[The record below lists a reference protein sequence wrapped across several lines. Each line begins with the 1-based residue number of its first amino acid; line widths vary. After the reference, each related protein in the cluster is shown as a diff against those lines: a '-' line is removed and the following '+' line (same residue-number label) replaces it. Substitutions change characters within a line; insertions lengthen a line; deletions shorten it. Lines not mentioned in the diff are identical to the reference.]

1 MYEQLIFET
10 LESLE
15 ILRGVKKV
23 EDKKGCLVFE
33 VQTDIENQEI
43 CLAIHFD
50 KHFPYSLPIIH
61 LKPFDAL
68 GFIPHVDK
76 IGNVCFI
83 QKDNLFLDI
92 ENPQNIIIQSIDKAL
107 NTLKKGVKCENKED
121 FYNEF
126 EAYWREL
133 SLNKKKPFLI
143 NLDLAQEVAQIKIGI
158 CEHEPVLAVNDN
170 NTQCAKRFC
179 NDNLSF
185 QNAIYIRLDT
195 LMLPSPSTY
204 KFTLDDVKNVIFNHI
219 STEKK
224 DLITR
229 LLKGQPKRKEY
240 VILGMTQ
247 PNGNTA
253 CFGFEIKTNQ
263 KTFIHPLLCDSTSN
277 IRPLSMLR
285 IDTDYMVSRGGL
297 DNALKDKKGLLIGC
311 GSVGGYIA
319 EELIKSGILTIDIV
333 DNDNFSIDNVYRHV
347 GGFQFIGYNKA
358 KMMKTILEK
367 KYPHATI
374 GAYDKNIL
382 DFLEQSKSDIK
393 FEHLDFIIIATGNP
407 SVNIKLNEFFIKNH
421 HDTPLLFTWIDPYG
435 IGGHCLLTN
444 LKGNIGCYNCLYENE
459 EQDNWGYNKASFA
472 ATNQVFQKSISGC
485 GSTYMPYGSIDAAQT
500 ALLTVRK
507 VLDILR
513 GQEQSNAIFSFKN
526 DKVLFEKES
535 FNTSTRYE
543 QSTEELESNKGNFSS
558 PTCRVCSTHLR

>member
-23 EDKKGCLVFE
+23 EDKKGGLVFE

-50 KHFPYSLPIIH
+50 KHFPYSLPIIYI
-61 LKPFDAL
+61 KPFDAL

-185 QNAIYIRLDT
+185 QNAIYIRL
-195 LMLPSPSTY
+195 
-204 KFTLDDVKNVIFNHI
+204 
-219 STEKK
+219 
-224 DLITR
+224 
-229 LLKGQPKRKEY
+229 
-240 VILGMTQ
+240 
-247 PNGNTA
+247 
-253 CFGFEIKTNQ
+253 
-263 KTFIHPLLCDSTSN
+263 
-277 IRPLSMLR
+277 
-285 IDTDYMVSRGGL
+285 
-297 DNALKDKKGLLIGC
+297 
-311 GSVGGYIA
+311 
-319 EELIKSGILTIDIV
+319 
-333 DNDNFSIDNVYRHV
+333 
-347 GGFQFIGYNKA
+347 
-358 KMMKTILEK
+358 
-367 KYPHATI
+367 
-374 GAYDKNIL
+374 
-382 DFLEQSKSDIK
+382 
-393 FEHLDFIIIATGNP
+393 
-407 SVNIKLNEFFIKNH
+407 
-421 HDTPLLFTWIDPYG
+421 
-435 IGGHCLLTN
+435 
-444 LKGNIGCYNCLYENE
+444 LY
-459 EQDNWGYNKASFA
+459 S
-472 ATNQVFQKSISGC
+472 
-485 GSTYMPYGSIDAAQT
+485 
-500 ALLTVRK
+500 
-507 VLDILR
+507 
-513 GQEQSNAIFSFKN
+513 
-526 DKVLFEKES
+526 
-535 FNTSTRYE
+535 
-543 QSTEELESNKGNFSS
+543 
-558 PTCRVCSTHLR
+558 